1 MAQQPI
7 LVQGV
12 GMTARQDERRPPGPP
27 KYRPTTEETAK
38 IATLAAGG
46 WSDNRISKA
55 VGRSRK
61 MVKNVLADPEVRRTV
76 ASQKIELSEIFLDK
90 GRAIVTSIGP
100 KDIDKASLQQKAIS
114 AGVMV
119 DKALLLAGEPTE
131 NIDVRVLMD
140 VVDAIRERKVVEQE
154 NLQRAMRL
162 PHLPPVIEAV
172 ESSTPPAE
180 PPKTSRQPASQGEL
194 EIQYFP
200 VPLKAPAE
208 NG

>member
-1 MAQQPI
+1 
-7 LVQGV
+7 
-12 GMTARQDERRPPGPP
+12 
-27 KYRPTTEETAK
+27 
-38 IATLAAGG
+38 
-46 WSDNRISKA
+46 
-55 VGRSRK
+55 
-61 MVKNVLADPEVRRTV
+61 MVKNTLADPEVRRTV

-100 KDIDKASLQQKAIS
+100 KDIEKASLQQKAIS

-140 VVDAIRERKVVEQE
+140 VVEAIRERKAVEQE
-154 NLQRAMRL
+154 NLQRAMRS
-162 PHLPPVIEAV
+162 HLPPVIEAV

-180 PPKTSRQPASQGEL
+180 PPKTSRQPASQGV

-200 VPLKAPAE
+200 VPLRAPSKT
-208 NG
+208 NN